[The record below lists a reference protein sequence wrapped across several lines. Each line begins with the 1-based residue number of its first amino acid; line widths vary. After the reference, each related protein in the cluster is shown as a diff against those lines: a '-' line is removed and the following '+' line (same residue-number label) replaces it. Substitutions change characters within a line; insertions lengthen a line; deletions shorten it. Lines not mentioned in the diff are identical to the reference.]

1 MILEVIPD
9 SLYILPNIKTLMS
22 NNRSSILRKVLN
34 ESLLDKE
41 MYLSTVAILIVIKG
55 KQVISNYD
63 GQKMT
68 IEEGQMVYLSKDIYL
83 VSDFVTT
90 NGIFEAFIFFMDDSF
105 LEKYLLFSIGDATPV
120 RENTTKEN
128 LTTLQADVQIK
139 QYINAL
145 MQVYKN
151 TDKTFTL
158 VEIKL
163 MELLQLIKS
172 RDGGDI
178 FLSSVL
184 SLKPAKERRNIKD
197 FMQKNYLK
205 NLKVED
211 YALLTGRSLSSFIR
225 DFKRFYNTTPN
236 QWLIQQRLLKAHD
249 LLTNTHLNVTETALE
264 VGYEN
269 ISHFIRAYKKQFGH
283 TPKISKKL

>member
-139 QYINAL
+139 KYINAL

-249 LLTNTHLNVTETALE
+249 LLTTTHLNVTETALE